1 MKEANKK
8 VTLESLIKTSESGK
22 VNKLIEKEVFIRSLD
37 GTVTL
42 KEPTYD
48 LCIDAITDSTG
59 DSADV
64 YLIYNSVIS
73 PNLKDKELQKA
84 YDCSEPDDIVRKL
97 FKPGEIATLSKV
109 LISMAGYMNSVQ
121 VVEDLKNA

>member
-8 VTLESLIKTSESGK
+8 VTLESLIKNSQSRK
-22 VNKLIEKEVFIRSLD
+22 ANKLIEKEVFVRSLD

-48 LCIDAITDSTG
+48 LCIDAITDSSG
-59 DSADV
+59 DDADV
-64 YLIYNSVIS
+64 HLIFNSVIS

-84 YDCSEPDDIVRKL
+84 YDCSVPDDIVRKL

-109 LISMAGYMNSVQ
+109 LISMAGYINSVK